1 VHSPETVEQITGKKL
16 SGLNEKIKDKPKKSE
31 SISNSD
37 IAQLLEVHSPETVE
51 QITGK
56 KLSGISRKSAPRNP
70 IAPRNP
76 NRFSPQNG
84 TKKIRPAPSK
94 KVSRA
99 NGSPPAFAN
108 SPKFARRR
116 SRSPVRNLNRTP
128 GSGFFTSMFGLP
140 RIFSKKK

>member
-1 VHSPETVEQITGKKL
+1 
-16 SGLNEKIKDKPKKSE
+16 LNEKIKDKPKKSE

-37 IAQLLEVHSPETVE
+37 IAQLLAVHSPETVE

-56 KLSGISRKSAPRNP
+56 KLSGISRKSAPRKS
-70 IAPRNP
+70 APRNP
-76 NRFSPQNG
+76 NRFSAPNG
-84 TKKIRPAPSK
+84 KKIRPAPSKK

-116 SRSPVRNLNRTP
+116 SRSPPVARNLNRAP

-140 RIFSKKK
+140 RIFSKKKK